1 MILTLASRNVDK
13 NQILKWCVMILVLK
27 SWFHVEDM
35 ISHKR
40 KIWKVS
46 VAKQKNIGV
55 SAIFRVKTNRRY
67 DIL

>member
-1 MILTLASRNVDK
+1 
-13 NQILKWCVMILVLK
+13 MILVLK

-46 VAKQKNIGV
+46 VATKEEL
-55 SAIFRVKTNRRY
+55 
-67 DIL
+67 DE